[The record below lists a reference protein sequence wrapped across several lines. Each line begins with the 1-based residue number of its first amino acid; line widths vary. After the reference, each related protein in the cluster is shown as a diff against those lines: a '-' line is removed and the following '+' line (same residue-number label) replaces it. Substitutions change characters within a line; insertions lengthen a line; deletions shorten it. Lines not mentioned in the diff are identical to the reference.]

1 MHVHLIKGI
10 SHQKIGLLIIIGM
23 KDEETT
29 NITEISICDQCIDSL
44 LILILESLNAFD
56 LRYGSTLSLPGQNQ
70 PVWFCTNNVV
80 LF

>member
-56 LRYGSTLSLPGQNQ
+56 LRYGSTLSLPEQNQ